1 MSGTT
6 PVLEIRNLSKQFS
19 DVKANDDI
27 SFTVNAGQVHAL
39 LGENGAGKSTLVKML
54 YGVYHPDKGD
64 ILVNGKKTVISNPTA
79 ARLNGIGLVFQDMR
93 LIPAMKV
100 WENIALFL
108 ADTPLV
114 LDEKKLVDRIRE
126 ISQKWNLEVNPE
138 AKVSD
143 LSIGEW
149 QRIELLKVLIQGA
162 KILILDEPTSVL
174 TPAEVDALF
183 AIVRQLRD
191 SGVAVIIITHKMR
204 EVRDIADSVTILRKG
219 KVAVRD
225 VPVNEITDA
234 QLVEAMVGHALQP
247 LTHDSV
253 AQYGARPVMELVK
266 INKTR
271 ADGTIGLRD
280 FTLRLY
286 PGEVLGVAGISG
298 NGQKELADI
307 MAGYLKPDSGD
318 IVLDDHGKHG
328 GLKGGFI
335 RDGVMS
341 IPADPIQE
349 TVIPNMSIA
358 EHAALWEHA
367 LGKVHGFDVKKASK
381 RLEENARKVGLT
393 IPKPTRIMS
402 ELSGGNIQ
410 RVILTLAISSA
421 SKVLIASYPT
431 RGLDIGTTN
440 DTRKALMKVREKGC
454 TVVLISEDIDEI
466 LEMSD
471 RVIVLQDG
479 RINGLLQNESMTR
492 NNIAELMTGT
502 RIEGGEEK

>member
-1 MSGTT
+1 
-6 PVLEIRNLSKQFS
+6 
-19 DVKANDDI
+19 
-27 SFTVNAGQVHAL
+27 
-39 LGENGAGKSTLVKML
+39 
-54 YGVYHPDKGD
+54 
-64 ILVNGKKTVISNPTA
+64 
-79 ARLNGIGLVFQDMR
+79 
-93 LIPAMKV
+93 
-100 WENIALFL
+100 
-108 ADTPLV
+108 
-114 LDEKKLVDRIRE
+114 
-126 ISQKWNLEVNPE
+126 
-138 AKVSD
+138 
-143 LSIGEW
+143 
-149 QRIELLKVLIQGA
+149 
-162 KILILDEPTSVL
+162 
-174 TPAEVDALF
+174 
-183 AIVRQLRD
+183 
-191 SGVAVIIITHKMR
+191 
-204 EVRDIADSVTILRKG
+204 
-219 KVAVRD
+219 
-225 VPVNEITDA
+225 
-234 QLVEAMVGHALQP
+234 MVGHALQP